1 MSVAGV
7 HKLRNLFLTA
17 LRAVRAASCERAANL
32 IPDGARD
39 IAGEGQTLF
48 FIKGAF
54 RRDRGEQRLG
64 VRMLR
69 IRVDSLRSVELHDT
83 SQIHDHDPVADVFD
97 DAEVMRD
104 ENISQV
110 KLLLQAAEEVD
121 DLCLDRNVQSGYRL
135 VADDD
140 LRLHGEGAGN
150 VHTLSLAAREL
161 VGIALHVLDV
171 ETDLLKRL

>member
-83 SQIHDHDPVADVFD
+83 SQIH
-97 DAEVMRD
+97 
-104 ENISQV
+104 
-110 KLLLQAAEEVD
+110 
-121 DLCLDRNVQSGYRL
+121 
-135 VADDD
+135 
-140 LRLHGEGAGN
+140 
-150 VHTLSLAAREL
+150 
-161 VGIALHVLDV
+161 
-171 ETDLLKRL
+171 